1 MMARRIFVAATLVT
15 TGITLALVAPGCGSG
30 LDAAKRRTKA
40 EFHYK
45 LANTAF
51 YDNKIVAAL
60 RDLTVCLE
68 NQPDHPDAHH
78 LMGFIFFGR
87 REYASA
93 ERHLRKALELRGG
106 FHEARANL
114 GALLLATKRW
124 REAIDVLGPLQDQTL
139 YATPWLVH
147 NNIGFAWHRLGKR
160 SLALKHY
167 RLAVFHNAKFC
178 LGYNNLGALYK
189 EMNHREMAVEFLM
202 RATKKCKRYAE
213 PHFHLGRIYEGE
225 GRIREARREYG
236 SCISD
241 APDSPFGRRC
251 RRRM

>member
-1 MMARRIFVAATLVT
+1 MINTTRWTLAVAALSLILGMNTL
-15 TGITLALVAPGCGSG
+15 GCTQGM
-30 LDAAKRRTKA
+30 DPEKRRAKA

-45 LANTAF
+45 LANTSF
-51 YDNKIVAAL
+51 YDNKIVPAL

-68 NQPDHPDAHH
+68 HEPNHPDAHH

-87 REYASA
+87 REHAAA
-93 ERHLRKALELRGG
+93 ERHFRKALSLRKG

-124 REAIDVLGPLQDQTL
+124 REAIDVLKPLQDQTL

-147 NNIGFAWHRLGKR
+147 NNVGFAYHQLRKR

-167 RLAVFHNAKFC
+167 RLAVFHNPKFC

-189 EMNHREMAVEFLM
+189 ELGQEDMAIDYLT
-202 RATKKCKRYAE
+202 RATSRCKRYSE
-213 PHFHLGRIYEGE
+213 PHFHLGMIYQTQ
-225 GRIREARREYG
+225 GRARDARREFG
-236 SCISD
+236 SCVTD
-241 APDSPFGRRC
+241 APESNFARRC
-251 RRRM
+251 RLRM